1 LARPSRP
8 SPNLPKL
15 RGSPFF
21 TGTGGDM
28 SPRKPTVDD
37 LDDVDDEDGTLE
49 EEVATNSDLDLTV
62 TDESEAGLG
71 GLPQN
76 LPQEEE

>member
-1 LARPSRP
+1 
-8 SPNLPKL
+8 
-15 RGSPFF
+15 
-21 TGTGGDM
+21 M

-37 LDDVDDEDGTLE
+37 SDDVDDEDGALE
-49 EEVATNSDLDLTV
+49 EEVATNADLKLTV

-76 LPQEEE
+76 LPEEEE

>member
-1 LARPSRP
+1 VGL
-8 SPNLPKL
+8 
-15 RGSPFF
+15 FF
-21 TGTGGDM
+21 YRTGGDM

-37 LDDVDDEDGTLE
+37 FDDVDDEDGTLQ
-49 EEVATNSDLDLTV
+49 EEVATNADLKLTV

-76 LPQEEE
+76 LPEEEE